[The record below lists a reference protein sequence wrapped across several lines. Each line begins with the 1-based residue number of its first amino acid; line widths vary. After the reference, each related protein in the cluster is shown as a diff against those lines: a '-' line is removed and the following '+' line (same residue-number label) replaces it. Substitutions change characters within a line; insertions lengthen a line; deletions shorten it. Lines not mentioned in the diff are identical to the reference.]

1 MDSFQIDPQIHLGLE
16 KMTLIIYFK
25 FYFFYSTFEQKR
37 EHVTSGI

>member
-25 FYFFYSTFEQKR
+25 FYFFLQFEQKR